1 MSASATVLAL
11 RRQREHSVDLGGGK
25 KVTFL
30 RPPEVEM
37 TALLHGDGESRI
49 WKVDIAE
56 VRKYVC
62 GWSGFT
68 EADLLG
74 ASVGSSDPLAFDPE
88 LWSELVNDNVQWK
101 VKVAEAI
108 LASVIDHI
116 NRQDAVAKNSAP
128 A

>member
-1 MSASATVLAL
+1 MTTSATLLAL
-11 RRQREHSVDLGGGK
+11 RRQRERTVKLGEGK

-37 TALLHGDGESRI
+37 STLLHGDGDTRV

-62 GWSGFT
+62 GWEGFT
-68 EADLLG
+68 EADILG
-74 ASVGSSDPLAFDPE
+74 ASVGSSDPIPFDAE
-88 LWSELVNDNVQWK
+88 LWGELVNDNVVWK

-108 LASVIDHI
+108 LESVVDHI
-116 NRQDAVAKNSAP
+116 NKQDAVAKNSAP